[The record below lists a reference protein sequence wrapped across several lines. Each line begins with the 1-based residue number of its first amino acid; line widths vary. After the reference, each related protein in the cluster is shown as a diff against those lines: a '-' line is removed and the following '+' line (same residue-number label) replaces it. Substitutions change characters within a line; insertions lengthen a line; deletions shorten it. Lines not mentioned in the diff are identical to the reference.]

1 MSLTPAIGLLVKE
14 PIIDVLHRSET
25 RGASIRPSM
34 VNRRISAEGPTWTT
48 LHLTKKGITKYIVYV
63 KSGFWS
69 NHLLPQS
76 TLDVALARKGSTLVA
91 QIAESSVETGYL
103 RRYTNLPVLLGILLN
118 KRLTLLDPQSWDDKN
133 DSHFIALYKTRLQ
146 LKTVLALCFT
156 EADETYHH
164 WKVFAGNS
172 DGVCIQFDKNKLL
185 KQLSQ
190 ADGIKSSTVIY
201 KTIAELRKLKLKTDD
216 LPFLKRYPFQDE
228 REFRFIYASESQ
240 VMASKDVPIA
250 LSCVTKIVFNPWMPT
265 SVYKSVKGVICGID
279 GCKSLR
285 LVRTSLV
292 DNEKWKT
299 IGQQMDKRTRHR

>member
-1 MSLTPAIGLLVKE
+1 MNPNLKLLTL
-14 PIIDVLHRSET
+14 
-25 RGASIRPSM
+25 SM
-34 VNRRISAEGPTWTT
+34 I
-48 LHLTKKGITKYIVYV
+48 
-63 KSGFWS
+63 
-69 NHLLPQS
+69 
-76 TLDVALARKGSTLVA
+76 
-91 QIAESSVETGYL
+91 
-103 RRYTNLPVLLGILLN
+103 VLLGILLN

-133 DSHFIALYKTRLQ
+133 DSHFIGLYKTRLR
-146 LKTVLALCFT
+146 LETILALCFT

-172 DGVCIQFDKNKLL
+172 DGVCIQFDKNRLV

-190 ADGIKSSTVIY
+190 VDGIKSNRVIY
-201 KTIAELRKLKLKTDD
+201 RTIAELRKLKLKTED

-228 REFRFIYASESQ
+228 REFRFIYESESQ
-240 VMASKDVPIA
+240 MMASKDVPIT

-285 LVRTSLV
+285 LMRTSLV

-299 IGQQMDKRTRHR
+299 IGQQMDKRTRQRGF